1 VNPAVRGGHHTVQR
15 TTFGGSTVK
24 QTRNASETPDTSE
37 GISWHFYFIVGVIG
51 VGVIMLVAKAF
62 GLL

>member
-1 VNPAVRGGHHTVQR
+1 
-15 TTFGGSTVK
+15 VK

-37 GISWHFYFIVGVIG
+37 KISWHFYFIVGVIG

>member
-1 VNPAVRGGHHTVQR
+1 M
-15 TTFGGSTVK
+15 K
-24 QTRNASETPDTSE
+24 QTRDVSETPATSE
-37 GISWHFYFIVGVIG
+37 GFSWHFYFIVGVIG